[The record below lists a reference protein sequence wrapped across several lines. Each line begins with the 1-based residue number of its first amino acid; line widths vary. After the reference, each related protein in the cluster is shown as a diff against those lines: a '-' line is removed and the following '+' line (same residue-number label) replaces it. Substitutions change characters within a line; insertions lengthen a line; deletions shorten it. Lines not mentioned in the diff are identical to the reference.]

1 MKINH
6 IFSELLNEDFKSQT
20 QNFIRQG
27 YSADIVKDYIERFK
41 YIRDKNFKEL
51 YSDKIDIPVAKEQR
65 NNIDAYKQF
74 YDLETI
80 VDYVSGQR
88 QGVTTLGKTEQI
100 EVDAK
105 PIYEDDNYVIYYA
118 DTPRACIKYK
128 GNVPYS
134 WCVARSDASN
144 MFYTYRFKPYQPAFY
159 FIKNKKLAEKE
170 FGVWNMAKNVFK
182 GQFKY
187 PYHFFVVQVPKNL
200 NMGDNETEQYIVTS
214 ANNDGDK
221 QMSWNDILKKNPNF
235 GKTNIKEILKPKPLT
250 AEESNK
256 IKTFQNGIND
266 NDFEKLP
273 YESKRDYLDI
283 YPTINKPI
291 SDRQFEVLPNDL
303 KNLYASYGIGLSD
316 GQYENIKNDKA
327 LVKRYAEITKRKFEE
342 YNKNND
348 NRLKLNYTEL
358 LTLPD
363 NDVKEYLNKQS
374 TNELKKFAKG
384 GHIEFL
390 NKFVPQ
396 KFNYNG
402 YIKIKNLITKARQ
415 DDENSIAALNSLIPD
430 DYDISFSNYGES
442 IQIDVP
448 NTKFIDNDIEN
459 LLSSANSN
467 YFNYNSDYFGGWGEG
482 LVDAYDTI
490 INDFVSSNPLIKDD
504 FRLYDLSFDSDTIK
518 DILDTFKKE
527 DDVKNEISNQYSWAQ
542 DEQYE
547 ENFKKISNEITSKID
562 IDTRYIN
569 INLEDF
575 MGEFFTLP
583 NFFSKDKETFNYNIN
598 TMLSDVLSSN
608 NLPTSDNE
616 LFDDV
621 LESGGGFD
629 INYDS
634 IYNTIENKLE
644 EIFSENEEFFMD
656 KDTKKLKSEHI
667 KRLDKIL
674 KDIKKNP
681 NDKVIENEIVKIELF
696 RDKITSDGK
705 IYIKI
710 FDKVNKK
717 RREGLIDINNLAAEF
732 TNYKLFENQIIRT
745 RILQE
750 LKKINK

>member
-6 IFSELLNEDFKSQT
+6 IFSELLNEDFKSQI

-41 YIRDKNFKEL
+41 YIKDKNFKEL
-51 YSDKIDIPVAKEQR
+51 YSDKIDIPIPKEKR

-88 QGVTTLGKTEQI
+88 QGVTNLGKTEQI

-105 PIYEDDNYVIYYA
+105 PIYEDDDYVIYYA

-170 FGVWNMAKNVFK
+170 FGVWNMTKNVFK

-250 AEESNK
+250 DEETKK

-291 SDRQFEVLPNDL
+291 SYRQFYSLPNDL
-303 KNLYASYGIGLSD
+303 KNLYVSYGIGLSEA
-316 GQYENIKNDKA
+316 QYEDIKNDKA
-327 LVKRYAEITKRKFEE
+327 LLKRYVEITKRKFEE

-374 TNELKKFAKG
+374 TNELKKFAKD

-402 YIKIKNLITKARQ
+402 YIKIYNLITKAMQ
-415 DDENSIAALNSLIPD
+415 DDENSITTLNSLIPEG
-430 DYDISFSNYGES
+430 YEISFSDYGEF
-442 IQIDVP
+442 IQINVP
-448 NTKFIDNDIEN
+448 NTKFIDDAIEN
-459 LLSSANSN
+459 LLVMANKTYFNYGSN
-467 YFNYNSDYFGGWGEG
+467 YFDGYDDG
-482 LVDAYDTI
+482 LNEEYDAI
-490 INDFVSSNPLIKDD
+490 INNFVGSNPLIKDD
-504 FRLYDLSFDSDTIK
+504 FRLYDLSFDADTIK
-518 DILDTFKKE
+518 DILNRFKKE
-527 DDVKNEISNQYSWAQ
+527 DNVKDEINNQFSYAQDEEYEKAYNEIS
-542 DEQYE
+542 D
-547 ENFKKISNEITSKID
+547 KIKSKID

-569 INLEDF
+569 INYEEF
-575 MGEFFTLP
+575 IGEFFTLSD
-583 NFFSKDKETFNYNIN
+583 FFSKDEKTFNNNIN
-598 TMLSDVLSSN
+598 TMLFDVLSSN
-608 NLPTSDNE
+608 DLPTSDGE
-616 LFDDV
+616 FYDYIYESYDIDV
-621 LESGGGFD
+621 
-629 INYDS
+629 NYYS
-634 IYNTIENKLE
+634 IYRTIENLLE
-644 EIFSENEEFFMD
+644 KIFSENEEFFMD

-667 KRLDKIL
+667 KQLDKIL
-674 KDIKKNP
+674 KDMKKNP
-681 NDKVIENEIVKIELF
+681 NDKVIENDIAKIELF

>member
-27 YSADIVKDYIERFK
+27 YSADIVKNYIDRFK
-41 YIRDKNFKEL
+41 HIKDKNFKEL
-51 YSDKIDIPVAKEQR
+51 YSDKVDIPVPKEQR
-65 NNIDAYKQF
+65 NNIDAYKEF
-74 YDLETI
+74 HDLETI

-88 QGVTTLGKTEQI
+88 QGVTTLGKNEQI

-118 DTPRACIKYK
+118 DSPRACIKYK

-134 WCVARSDASN
+134 WCVARSDSSN

-170 FGVWNMAKNVFK
+170 FGVWNMTKNVFK
-182 GQFKY
+182 GKFKY
-187 PYHFFVVQVPKNL
+187 PYHFFVIQVPKNL
-200 NMGDNETEQYIVTS
+200 DINDNEIEQYIVTS

-221 QMSWNDILKKNPNF
+221 QMSWNDILKKNPSF
-235 GKTNIKEILKPKPLT
+235 SKSNIKEILEPKPLT
-250 AEESNK
+250 TEEAKK
-256 IKTFQNGIND
+256 INTFKNGISD
-266 NDFEKLP
+266 SEFDKLP

-283 YPTINKPI
+283 YPTIGKPI
-291 SDRQFEVLPNDL
+291 SYRQFYSLPNDL
-303 KNLYASYGIGLSD
+303 KNLYVSYGIGLSEA
-316 GQYENIKNDKA
+316 QYEDIKNDKA
-327 LVKRYAEITKRKFEE
+327 LLKRYVEITKRKFEE
-342 YNKNND
+342 YNKNNN

-374 TNELKKFAKG
+374 TDELKKFAKD

-402 YIKIKNLITKARQ
+402 YIKIYNLITKAMQ
-415 DDENSIAALNSLIPD
+415 DDENSIATLNSLIPEG
-430 DYDISFSNYGES
+430 YDISFSDYGEF
-442 IQIDVP
+442 IQIYAP
-448 NTKFIDNDIEN
+448 NTKFIYNDIEN
-459 LLSSANSN
+459 LLSSANRN
-467 YFNYNSDYFGGWGEG
+467 NFGYDSDYFEGWEDG
-482 LVDAYDTI
+482 LVDTYDTI
-490 INDFVSSNPLIKDD
+490 INDFVRSNPLIKDD
-504 FRLYDLSFDSDTIK
+504 FRLYDISFDSDTIK
-518 DILDTFKKE
+518 DILKTFKKE
-527 DDVKNEISNQYSWAQ
+527 DDVKDEISNQYSWAQ

-547 ENFKKISNEITSKID
+547 RNFKRISNQITSKIE

-569 INLEDF
+569 INLDDF

-583 NFFSKDKETFNYNIN
+583 NFFSKDKETFNNNIN
-598 TMLSDVLSSN
+598 TMLFDVLSSN
-608 NLPTSDNE
+608 DLPTSDVE
-616 LFDDV
+616 LFDDI
-621 LESGGGFD
+621 LESGGDFVVD
-629 INYDS
+629 YDS
-634 IYNTIENKLE
+634 IYRTIENELE

-696 RDKITSDGK
+696 RDKMTNDGK

-710 FDKVNKK
+710 FDKINKK
-717 RREGLIDINNLAAEF
+717 NREGLIAIDNLAAEF
-732 TNYKLFENQIIRT
+732 NNYKLFENRLTIGKVM
-745 RILQE
+745 LN
-750 LKKINK
+750 LKKIQ